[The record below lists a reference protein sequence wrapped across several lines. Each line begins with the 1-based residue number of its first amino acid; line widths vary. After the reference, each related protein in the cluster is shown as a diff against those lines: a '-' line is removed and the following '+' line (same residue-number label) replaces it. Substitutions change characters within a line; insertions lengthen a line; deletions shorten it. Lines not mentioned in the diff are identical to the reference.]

1 MAGENAGFL
10 HTVQTQCRVTV
21 KRYTTPSHD
30 AAAWSVCDP
39 AHAEIDTPSEAA
51 LGLLPKEKRDTYGS
65 LELHEILHLLLT
77 MCPTVR
83 DHMEQQEYM
92 RQVAKKLGISDME
105 FHRFFNVVEDPR
117 IERAGVCERPGRE
130 RGFHNLVAAMWLAG
144 DMNYSPKPAQSGE
157 VKNVLQQYLLLH
169 ARCKYHR
176 VTEMNADDLA
186 ARQDLEDAIGQDK
199 VKEINRLLHDIIM
212 TGVIGDG
219 KVLDNTKH
227 VMDLLAQILQLA
239 GVGQHGQGQQD
250 QQGQG
255 QDSQSQGQQSQSQSG
270 DGQSDSSNSQQSQSQ
285 AGDQSQGQQGDQS
298 QGQQGDQSQGQQDQ
312 QSSGQGQPAEG
323 EPDAQTQAEADSLR
337 TGNGNGQSVVKWDPD
352 ASMSEGTQLAK
363 DLAKDLAD
371 AVAKAERQADKEG
384 TMSEVSA
391 ESVNRRTEVK
401 DAQPDDD
408 NLPGGRVLPDPV
420 FEGGQLFKARLT
432 QQTLARRSFETGGIK
447 KWAKAYRQSL
457 TGIKPTADTRRTM
470 TLSTDRGHDVDIL
483 LDASGSMSRDGKRDA
498 AITAAWG
505 IHHALLGVPNVTA
518 RVLSFSGVIADEV
531 KTIIPVRGRASFTE
545 AVKKYTVRG
554 GTPTAEAVVESTK
567 GLLQRPG
574 KAKLMVIVTDGAA
587 DNTDSCRKAIVRAK
601 RMGIRVVMLGID
613 GVAYTYKD
621 ICPVVDVKP
630 DSLRAEMFR
639 QLAKNI

>member
-10 HTVQTQCRVTV
+10 HTAQTQCRVTV

-51 LGLLPKEKRDTYGS
+51 LGLLSKEKRDTYGS

-77 MCPTVR
+77 MCPNVR
-83 DHMEQQEYM
+83 DHMEQQAYLHDW
-92 RQVAKKLGISDME
+92 AKKLGMEVGE

-117 IERAGVCERPGRE
+117 IERAGVQERPGRE

-144 DMNYSPKPAQSGE
+144 DMNYSPKPAQSGK

-169 ARCKYHR
+169 ARCKYHK
-176 VTEMNADDLA
+176 VTEMDADDLA
-186 ARQDLEDAIGQDK
+186 ARQDLEDMIGADK
-199 VKEINRLLHDIIM
+199 VREINGLLHDIIM
-212 TGVIGDG
+212 TGHIGDN

-227 VMDLLAQILQLA
+227 VMDQLAKVLQLA
-239 GVGQHGQGQQD
+239 GVNGQQD
-250 QQGQG
+250 QQSGQG
-255 QDSQSQGQQSQSQSG
+255 QDSQSQGQQSQGQQSQGQQSGQSQSQ
-270 DGQSDSSNSQQSQSQ
+270 GQSDSSNSQQSQ
-285 AGDQSQGQQGDQS
+285 G
-298 QGQQGDQSQGQQDQ
+298 Q
-312 QSSGQGQPAEG
+312 QSSGQGEPQDGGSDADSSDG
-323 EPDAQTQAEADSLR
+323 EPDDETQAEADSLR
-337 TGNGNGQSVVKWDPD
+337 TGNGTGKSVVNWDPD
-352 ASMSEGTQLAK
+352 ASMSEGTQLAR

-384 TMSEVSA
+384 TLSEVSA
-391 ESVNRRTEVK
+391 ESTSGHTETG
-401 DAQPDDD
+401 DAKADDD
-408 NLPGGRVLPDPV
+408 NLPGGRVLPDPI
-420 FEGGQLFKARLT
+420 FEGGAMFKARLT
-432 QQTLARRSFETGGIK
+432 QQTIARRSFETGGIK

-470 TLSTDRGHDVDIL
+470 TLSNDRGHDVDIL

-587 DNTDSCRKAIVRAK
+587 DNPDSCRKAIVRAK
-601 RMGIRVVMLGID
+601 RMGIRVVMLGIN

-630 DSLRAEMFR
+630 DSLRAEMLR

>member
-10 HTVQTQCRVTV
+10 HEAQTQCRVTV

-51 LGLLPKEKRDTYGS
+51 LGLLTKEKRDTYGS

-83 DHMEQQEYM
+83 DHMEQQAYM
-92 RQVAKKLGISDME
+92 RDWAKRLGMDAGE

-117 IERAGVCERPGRE
+117 IERAGVNERPGRE
-130 RGFHNLVAAMWLAG
+130 RGFHNLVAAMWLSG
-144 DMNYSPKPAQSGE
+144 DMNYSPAPAQSGE

-169 ARCKYHR
+169 ARCKYHK
-176 VTEMNADDLA
+176 VTEMDADDLA
-186 ARQDLEDAIGQDK
+186 ARQDLEDMIGQDK

-212 TGVIGDG
+212 TGKVGDG
-219 KVLDNTKH
+219 KVLENTKH
-227 VMDLLAQILQLA
+227 VMDQLA
-239 GVGQHGQGQQD
+239 KILTIAGVNGQQSQNQQSGQGQQSQPQAGD
-250 QQGQG
+250 QSQQGQG
-255 QDSQSQGQQSQSQSG
+255 QDSQSQGQQSQSQ
-270 DGQSDSSNSQQSQSQ
+270 
-285 AGDQSQGQQGDQS
+285 AG
-298 QGQQGDQSQGQQDQ
+298 DQ
-312 QSSGQGQPAEG
+312 QSSGQGEPADS
-323 EPDAQTQAEADSLR
+323 EPDAQTQADADSLR
-337 TGNGNGQSVVKWDPD
+337 MGNGNGRSVVNWNPD

-363 DLAKDLAD
+363 DLAKDLQQ
-371 AVAKAERQADKEG
+371 AVDKAEAEAQKQG

-391 ESVNRRTEVK
+391 ESVNVRTETG
-401 DAQPDDD
+401 DAKADDG
-408 NLPGGRVLPDPV
+408 NLPGGRALPDPV

-470 TLSTDRGHDVDIL
+470 TLSNDRGHDVDIL
-483 LDASGSMSRDGKRDA
+483 LDASGSMGRGGKRDA

-567 GLLQRPG
+567 GLLARPG
-574 KAKLMVIVTDGAA
+574 KAKLMLIVTDGAA
-587 DNTDSCRKAIVRAK
+587 DNPDSCRKAIVRAK
-601 RMGIRVVMLGID
+601 RMGIRVVMIGIMAGGATD
-613 GVAYTYKD
+613 SYKD
-621 ICPVVDVKP
+621 ICPVVEVGDIAQ
-630 DSLRAEMFR
+630 LRAEMLR

>member
-10 HTVQTQCRVTV
+10 HAAQTQCRVTV

-30 AAAWSVCDP
+30 AAAWSICDP
-39 AHAEIDTPSEAA
+39 SQAEIDTPSEAA
-51 LGLLPKEKRDTYGS
+51 LSLLSKEKRDTYGS

-77 MCPTVR
+77 MCPIVR
-83 DHMEQQEYM
+83 DHMVQQEYM
-92 RQVAKKLGISDME
+92 RDWAKRLGMSAVE

-117 IERAGVCERPGRE
+117 IERAGVNERPGRE
-130 RGFHNLVAAMWLAG
+130 RGFHDLVAAMWLSG
-144 DMNYSPKPAQSGE
+144 DMNYSPKPAQSGD

-169 ARCKYHR
+169 ARCKYHK
-176 VTEMNADDLA
+176 VTEMDADDLA
-186 ARQDLEDAIGQDK
+186 ARQDLEDIIGADK

-212 TGVIGDG
+212 TGRVGDG

-227 VMDLLAQILQLA
+227 VMDQLA
-239 GVGQHGQGQQD
+239 KILTIAGVNGQQS
-250 QQGQG
+250 QNQQSGQGQG
-255 QDSQSQGQQSQSQSG
+255 QDSQQSDQSQNQQGQSQSG
-270 DGQSDSSNSQQSQSQ
+270 DGQSDSSNSQQS
-285 AGDQSQGQQGDQS
+285 
-298 QGQQGDQSQGQQDQ
+298 
-312 QSSGQGQPAEG
+312 SGQG
-323 EPDAQTQAEADSLR
+323 EPDDSQPDEQTQADADSLR
-337 TGNGNGQSVVKWDPD
+337 MGNGNGQSVVKWDPD

-363 DLAKDLAD
+363 DLAKDLQQ
-371 AVAKAERQADKEG
+371 AVDKAEAEAQKQG

-391 ESVNRRTEVK
+391 ESTSGHTEVR
-401 DAQPDDD
+401 DAKPDDS
-408 NLPGGRVLPDPV
+408 NLPGGKALPDPV
-420 FEGGQLFKARLT
+420 FEGGQLFKSRLT

-457 TGIKPTADTRRTM
+457 TGIRPTADTRRTM
-470 TLSTDRGHDVDIL
+470 TLSKDRGHDVDIL
-483 LDASGSMSRDGKRDA
+483 LDASGSMGRDGKRMA

-505 IHHALLGVPNVTA
+505 IHHALLGVPKVTA
-518 RVLSFSGVIADEV
+518 RVISFSGVIADEV

-567 GLLQRPG
+567 GLMARPG
-574 KAKLMVIVTDGAA
+574 KAKLMLIVTDGAA
-587 DNTDSCRKAIVRAK
+587 DNPDSCRKAIVRAK

-630 DSLRAEMFR
+630 DSLRAEMLR

>member
-10 HTVQTQCRVTV
+10 HAAQTQCRVAV
-21 KRYTTPSHD
+21 KRYTQPSHD

-51 LGLLPKEKRDTYGS
+51 LSLLSKEKRDTYGS

-77 MCPTVR
+77 MCPNVR
-83 DHMEQQEYM
+83 DHMEQQAYLHDW
-92 RQVAKKLGISDME
+92 AKKLGMGDVE

-130 RGFHNLVAAMWLAG
+130 RGFHNLVAAMWLSG
-144 DMNYSPKPAQSGE
+144 DMNYSPKPAQSGK

-169 ARCKYHR
+169 ARCKYHK
-176 VTEMNADDLA
+176 VTEMDADDLA
-186 ARQDLEDAIGQDK
+186 ARQDLEDMIGSDK
-199 VKEINRLLHDIIM
+199 VKEINGLLHDIIM
-212 TGVIGDG
+212 TGRVGDN

-227 VMDLLAQILQLA
+227 VMDQLAEILTIA
-239 GVGQHGQGQQD
+239 GVGQQGQGQQD

-255 QDSQSQGQQSQSQSG
+255 QSDQSQQGQGQSQSG
-270 DGQSDSSNSQQSQSQ
+270 DGQSDSSNSQQSQAGDQQSQDQQSQDQQSQ
-285 AGDQSQGQQGDQS
+285 AGDQSQGQQS
-298 QGQQGDQSQGQQDQ
+298 SGQQ
-312 QSSGQGQPAEG
+312 GQGQPAEG
-323 EPDAQTQAEADSLR
+323 EPDVETQAEADSLR
-337 TGNGNGQSVVKWDPD
+337 TGNGTGKSVVNWNPD
-352 ASMSEGTQLAK
+352 ASMSEDTQLAK
-363 DLAKDLAD
+363 DLAKDLAA

-391 ESVNRRTEVK
+391 ESVNRRTETG
-401 DAQPDDD
+401 DAKADDG
-408 NLPGGRVLPDPV
+408 NLPGGRALPDPV
-420 FEGGQLFKARLT
+420 FEGGAMFKARLT
-432 QQTLARRSFETGGIK
+432 QQTLARRSFETGGIR
-447 KWAKAYRQSL
+447 KWAKAYRQSM
-457 TGIKPTADTRRTM
+457 TGIRPTADTRRTM
-470 TLSTDRGHDVDIL
+470 TLSQDRGHDVDIL

-587 DNTDSCRKAIVRAK
+587 DDPDSCRKAIVRAK
-601 RMGIRVVMLGID
+601 RMGIRVVMIGID

-630 DSLRAEMFR
+630 DSLRAEMLR

>member
-10 HTVQTQCRVTV
+10 HTAQTQCRVTV

-39 AHAEIDTPSEAA
+39 QQAEIDTPSEAA
-51 LGLLPKEKRDTYGS
+51 LALLPREKRDTYGS

-77 MCPTVR
+77 MCPNVR
-83 DHMEQQEYM
+83 DHMEQQAYLWDW
-92 RQVAKKLGISDME
+92 AKKLGMGAGE

-169 ARCKYHR
+169 ARCVYHK
-176 VTEMNADDLA
+176 VTEMDADDLA
-186 ARQDLEDAIGQDK
+186 ARQDLEDMIGSDK

-212 TGVIGDG
+212 TGRIGDG

-227 VMDLLAQILQLA
+227 VMDQLAQILQLA
-239 GVGQHGQGQQD
+239 GVGQQGQGQQD
-250 QQGQG
+250 QQGDQSQQG
-255 QDSQSQGQQSQSQSG
+255 QQGQGQQSQP
-270 DGQSDSSNSQQSQSQ
+270 Q
-285 AGDQSQGQQGDQS
+285 AGDQPQQGDQQS

-323 EPDAQTQAEADSLR
+323 EPDDETQAEADSLR

-391 ESVNRRTEVK
+391 ESTSGRTEVK
-401 DAQPDDD
+401 DAQPNDS
-408 NLPGGRVLPDPV
+408 NLPVENGQTVHPADPS
-420 FEGGQLFKARLT
+420 FEGAQMFRARLT

-447 KWAKAYRQSL
+447 KWAKAYRQSM
-457 TGIKPTADTRRTM
+457 TGIRPTADTRRTM

-483 LDASGSMSRDGKRDA
+483 LDGSGSMSRDGKRDA

-518 RVLSFSGVIADEV
+518 RVLSFRGVVSDTVE
-531 KTIIPVRGRASFTE
+531 TIIPVRGRASFTE

-567 GLLQRPG
+567 GLLSRPG

-587 DNTDSCRKAIVRAK
+587 DSPDSCRRAIVRAK
-601 RMGIRVVMLGID
+601 RMGIRVVMIGIMAGGATD
-613 GVAYTYKD
+613 SYKD
-621 ICPVVDVKP
+621 ICPVVEVGDIAQ
-630 DSLRAEMFR
+630 LRAEMLR

>member
-10 HTVQTQCRVTV
+10 HAAQTQCRVAV
-21 KRYTTPSHD
+21 KRYTQPSHD

-51 LGLLPKEKRDTYGS
+51 LALLPREKRDTYGS

-83 DHMEQQEYM
+83 DHMEQQAYLHDW
-92 RQVAKKLGISDME
+92 AKKLGMDAGE

-169 ARCKYHR
+169 ARCKYHG
-176 VTEMNADDLA
+176 VTEMDADDLA
-186 ARQDLEDAIGQDK
+186 ARQDLEDLIGADK
-199 VKEINRLLHDIIM
+199 VREINGLLHDIIM
-212 TGVIGDG
+212 TGVIGDN

-227 VMDLLAQILQLA
+227 VMDQLAKILQLA
-239 GVGQHGQGQQD
+239 GVGQQNQQGDQSQNQQS
-250 QQGQG
+250 GQG
-255 QDSQSQGQQSQSQSG
+255 QDSQSQGQQS
-270 DGQSDSSNSQQSQSQ
+270 GQS
-285 AGDQSQGQQGDQS
+285 QSQGQQGDQ
-298 QGQQGDQSQGQQDQ
+298 QSQGQ
-312 QSSGQGQPAEG
+312 QSSGQGEPQDGGSDADSSDG
-323 EPDAQTQAEADSLR
+323 EPDAQTQADADDLR
-337 TGNGNGQSVVKWDPD
+337 CGNGTGKSVVNWDPD
-352 ASMSEGTQLAK
+352 ASMSEGTQLAR
-363 DLAKDLAD
+363 DLAKDLQQ
-371 AVAKAERQADKEG
+371 AVDKAEAEAQKQG
-384 TMSEVSA
+384 TLSEVSA
-391 ESVNRRTEVK
+391 ESVNRRTETG
-401 DAQPDDD
+401 DAKADDG
-408 NLPGGRVLPDPV
+408 NLPGGMVLPDPV
-420 FEGGQLFKARLT
+420 FEGGAMFKARLT

-470 TLSTDRGHDVDIL
+470 SLSQDRGHDVDIL

-587 DNTDSCRKAIVRAK
+587 DDPDSCRKAIVRAK
-601 RMGIRVVMLGID
+601 RMGIRVVMIGID

-630 DSLRAEMFR
+630 DSLRAEMLR

>member
-10 HTVQTQCRVTV
+10 HAAQTQCRVTV

-39 AHAEIDTPSEAA
+39 SQAEIDTPSEAA

-92 RQVAKKLGISDME
+92 RSMAKSLGMSANE

-130 RGFHNLVAAMWLAG
+130 RGFHDLVLAMWLSG
-144 DMNYSPKPAQSGE
+144 DMNYSPAPAQSGD
-157 VKNVLQQYLLLH
+157 VKNILQQYLLLH
-169 ARCKYHR
+169 ARCKYHK
-176 VTEMNADDLA
+176 VTEMDADDLA
-186 ARQDLEDAIGQDK
+186 ARQDLEDMIGADK
-199 VKEINRLLHDIIM
+199 VREINRLLHDIIM
-212 TGVIGDG
+212 TGRVGDN

-227 VMDLLAQILQLA
+227 VMDQLGKILTIA
-239 GVGQHGQGQQD
+239 GVNGQQSQN
-250 QQGQG
+250 QQSGQG
-255 QDSQSQGQQSQSQSG
+255 QDSQSQGQQSQSQ
-270 DGQSDSSNSQQSQSQ
+270 
-285 AGDQSQGQQGDQS
+285 AGDQSQ
-298 QGQQGDQSQGQQDQ
+298 QGQDSQSQDQ
-312 QSSGQGQPAEG
+312 QSSGQGEPQDG
-323 EPDAQTQAEADSLR
+323 EPDAQTQSDADSLR
-337 TGNGNGQSVVKWDPD
+337 MGNGTGKSVVKWDPD

-363 DLAKDLAD
+363 DLQKDLAD
-371 AVAKAERQADKEG
+371 AVAKAEQQANSEG

-391 ESVNRRTEVK
+391 ESVNGRTETG
-401 DAQPDDD
+401 DAKADDS
-408 NLPGGRVLPDPV
+408 NLPGGKALPDPV
-420 FEGGQLFKARLT
+420 FEGAQMFRARLT
-432 QQTLARRSFETGGIK
+432 QQTLQRRSFETGGIK

-470 TLSTDRGHDVDIL
+470 SLSQDRGHDVDIL
-483 LDASGSMSRDGKRDA
+483 LDASGSMGRDGKRDA
-498 AITAAWG
+498 AIAAAWG

-518 RVLSFSGVIADEV
+518 RVLSFRGVISDMVE
-531 KTIIPVRGRASFTE
+531 TIIPVRGRASFTE

-574 KAKLMVIVTDGAA
+574 KAKLMLIVTDGAA
-587 DNTDSCRKAIVRAK
+587 DIPDSCRKAIVRAK
-601 RMGIRVVMLGID
+601 RMGIRVVMIGID
-613 GVAYTYKD
+613 GVASTYKD
-621 ICPVVDVKP
+621 ICPVVDVEP

-639 QLAKNI
+639 QLAANI

>member
-10 HTVQTQCRVTV
+10 HAAQTQCRVTV

-39 AHAEIDTPSEAA
+39 SQAEIDTPSEAA

-83 DHMEQQEYM
+83 DHMEQQAYLHDW
-92 RQVAKKLGISDME
+92 AKKLGMGDVE

-130 RGFHNLVAAMWLAG
+130 RGFHNLVAAMWLSG
-144 DMNYSPKPAQSGE
+144 DMNYSPMPARSGE
-157 VKNVLQQYLLLH
+157 VKNILQQYLLLH
-169 ARCKYHR
+169 ARCKYHG
-176 VTEMNADDLA
+176 VTEMDADDLA
-186 ARQDLEDAIGQDK
+186 ARQDLEDCIGQDK
-199 VKEINRLLHDIIM
+199 VREINRLLHDIIM

-227 VMDLLAQILQLA
+227 VMDQLAKILQLA
-239 GVGQHGQGQQD
+239 GVNGQQSQNQQSGQGQD
-250 QQGQG
+250 QG
-255 QDSQSQGQQSQSQSG
+255 QDSQSQGQQSQGQQSQNQSG
-270 DGQSDSSNSQQSQSQ
+270 DQPGQSQDS
-285 AGDQSQGQQGDQS
+285 
-298 QGQQGDQSQGQQDQ
+298 Q
-312 QSSGQGQPAEG
+312 QSSGQGEPDDSQ
-323 EPDAQTQAEADSLR
+323 PDAQTQADADDLR
-337 TGNGNGQSVVKWDPD
+337 CGPETARSVVKWDPD

-363 DLAKDLAD
+363 DLQKDLAD
-371 AVAKAERQADKEG
+371 AVAKAEHQADKEG
-384 TMSEVSA
+384 TLSEVSA
-391 ESVNRRTEVK
+391 ESVNGRTEVK
-401 DAQPDDD
+401 DAQPDDG
-408 NLPGGRVLPDPV
+408 NLPVENGQTVHPADPS
-420 FEGGQLFKARLT
+420 FEGAQMFKARLT
-432 QQTLARRSFETGGIK
+432 QQTLQRRSFETGGIK

-457 TGIKPTADTRRTM
+457 TGIRPTADTRRTM
-470 TLSTDRGHDVDIL
+470 TLSKDRGHDVDIL

-518 RVLSFSGVIADEV
+518 RVLSFRGAVSDTVE
-531 KTIIPVRGRASFTE
+531 TIIPVRGRASFAE
-545 AVKKYTVRG
+545 AVAKYTVRG

-567 GLLQRPG
+567 GLLSRPG

-587 DNTDSCRKAIVRAK
+587 DSPDSCRRAIVRAK
-601 RMGIRVVMLGID
+601 RMGIRVVMIGIMASGATD
-613 GVAYTYKD
+613 SYKD

-630 DSLRAEMFR
+630 DSLRAEMLR

>member
-10 HTVQTQCRVTV
+10 HAAQTQCRVTV
-21 KRYTTPSHD
+21 KRYTQPSHD

-39 AHAEIDTPSEAA
+39 QYAEIDTPSESA
-51 LGLLPKEKRDTYGS
+51 LALLPREKRDTYGS

-83 DHMEQQEYM
+83 DHMEQQAYL
-92 RQVAKKLGISDME
+92 RDWAKKLGMRADE

-117 IERAGVCERPGRE
+117 IERAGVQERPGRE
-130 RGFHNLVAAMWLAG
+130 RGFHNLVAAMWLSG

-176 VTEMNADDLA
+176 VTEMDADDLA
-186 ARQDLEDAIGQDK
+186 ARQDLEDMIGSDN
-199 VKEINRLLHDIIM
+199 VREINRLLHDIIM

-219 KVLDNTKH
+219 KVLENTKH
-227 VMDLLAQILQLA
+227 VMDLLAEILTIA
-239 GVGQHGQGQQD
+239 GVSGQQS
-250 QQGQG
+250 QNQQSGQGQG
-255 QDSQSQGQQSQSQSG
+255 QGQNQQSQGQSQSG
-270 DGQSDSSNSQQSQSQ
+270 DGQSDSSNSQQSQSGDQ
-285 AGDQSQGQQGDQS
+285 QSGDQQSGDQSD
-298 QGQQGDQSQGQQDQ
+298 
-312 QSSGQGQPAEG
+312 SSGQGEPQDG

-337 TGNGNGQSVVKWDPD
+337 TGNGNGQSVVNWNPD

-363 DLAKDLAD
+363 DLQKDLD
-371 AVAKAERQADKEG
+371 KAVAEAEQQANKEG

-391 ESVNRRTEVK
+391 ESTSGRTETG
-401 DAQPDDD
+401 DAKADDS
-408 NLPGGRVLPDPV
+408 NLPGGKALPDPV
-420 FEGGQLFKARLT
+420 FEGGAMFKARLT

-470 TLSTDRGHDVDIL
+470 TLSKDRGHDVDIL

-498 AITAAWG
+498 AITTAWG

-518 RVLSFSGVIADEV
+518 RVLSFRGTVSDTVE
-531 KTIIPVRGRASFTE
+531 TIIPVRGRASFTE

-567 GLLQRPG
+567 GLLSRPG

-587 DNTDSCRKAIVRAK
+587 DSPDSCRKAIVRAK
-601 RMGIRVVMLGID
+601 RMGIRAVMIGIMAGGATD
-613 GVAYTYKD
+613 FYKD
-621 ICPVVDVKP
+621 ICPVVEVEDIAQ
-630 DSLRAEMFR
+630 LRAEMLR

>member
-10 HTVQTQCRVTV
+10 HAAQTQCRVTV
-21 KRYTTPSHD
+21 KRYTQPSHD

-39 AHAEIDTPSEAA
+39 AQAEIDTPSEAA
-51 LGLLPKEKRDTYGS
+51 LSLLSKEKRDTYGS

-83 DHMEQQEYM
+83 DHMEQQAYLHDW
-92 RQVAKKLGISDME
+92 AKKLGMRADE

-169 ARCKYHR
+169 ARCKYHK
-176 VTEMNADDLA
+176 VTEMDADDLA
-186 ARQDLEDAIGQDK
+186 ARQDLEDCIGQDK

-239 GVGQHGQGQQD
+239 GVGQQGQGQQD
-250 QQGQG
+250 QQGDQSQNQQG
-255 QDSQSQGQQSQSQSG
+255 QGQSQSE
-270 DGQSDSSNSQQSQSQ
+270 DGQSDSSNSQQSQ
-285 AGDQSQGQQGDQS
+285 AGDQQS
-298 QGQQGDQSQGQQDQ
+298 
-312 QSSGQGQPAEG
+312 QGQPAEG
-323 EPDAQTQAEADSLR
+323 EPDDETQAEADSLR
-337 TGNGNGQSVVKWDPD
+337 TGNDTGKSVVNWDPD

-384 TMSEVSA
+384 TLSEVSA
-391 ESVNRRTEVK
+391 ESTSGRTEVK
-401 DAQPDDD
+401 DAQPNDA
-408 NLPGGRVLPDPV
+408 NLPVENGQTVRPADPS
-420 FEGGQLFKARLT
+420 FEGAQMFRARLT
-432 QQTLARRSFETGGIK
+432 QQTLQRRSFETGGIK
-447 KWAKAYRQSL
+447 KWAKAYRQSM
-457 TGIKPTADTRRTM
+457 TGIRPTADTRRTM
-470 TLSTDRGHDVDIL
+470 SLSQDRGHDVDIL
-483 LDASGSMSRDGKRDA
+483 LDGSGSMSRDGKRDA

-518 RVLSFSGVIADEV
+518 RVLSFRGVVSDTVE
-531 KTIIPVRGRASFTE
+531 TIIPVRGRASFAE
-545 AVKKYTVRG
+545 AVAKYTVRG

-567 GLLQRPG
+567 GLLSRPG
-574 KAKLMVIVTDGAA
+574 KAKLMLIVTDGAA
-587 DNTDSCRKAIVRAK
+587 DSPDSCRRAIVRAK
-601 RMGIRVVMLGID
+601 RMGIRVVMIGIMAGGATD
-613 GVAYTYKD
+613 SYKD
-621 ICPVVDVKP
+621 ICPVVKVEDIAQ
-630 DSLRAEMFR
+630 LRAEMLR

>member
-10 HTVQTQCRVTV
+10 HAAQTQCRVKV
-21 KRYTTPSHD
+21 ERYTTPSHD

-39 AHAEIDTPSEAA
+39 SQAEIDTPSEAA
-51 LGLLPKEKRDTYGS
+51 LALLSREKRDTYGS

-92 RQVAKKLGISDME
+92 RQVAKKLGMGDVE

-130 RGFHNLVAAMWLAG
+130 RGFHNLVAAMWLSG

-157 VKNVLQQYLLLH
+157 VKNILQQYLLLH
-169 ARCKYHR
+169 ARCVYHK

-186 ARQDLEDAIGQDK
+186 ARQDLEDMIGADK

-212 TGVIGDG
+212 TGMVGDG

-227 VMDLLAQILQLA
+227 VMDQLAKILTIA
-239 GVGQHGQGQQD
+239 GVGQNSQQDQSGQGQSDQSQQD
-250 QQGQG
+250 QSGQG
-255 QDSQSQGQQSQSQSG
+255 QSDQSQQDQSG
-270 DGQSDSSNSQQSQSQ
+270 QGQSDQS
-285 AGDQSQGQQGDQS
+285 QQGDQ
-298 QGQQGDQSQGQQDQ
+298 QSQGQQDQ
-312 QSSGQGQPAEG
+312 QSSGQGEPADP
-323 EPDAQTQAEADSLR
+323 EPDAQTQADADDLR
-337 TGNGNGQSVVKWDPD
+337 CGNDTGKSVVNWDPD

-384 TMSEVSA
+384 TLSEVSA
-391 ESVNRRTEVK
+391 ESVNGHTEVK
-401 DAQPDDD
+401 DAQPDDG
-408 NLPGGRVLPDPV
+408 NLPVENGQTVHPADPS
-420 FEGGQLFKARLT
+420 FEGAQMFRARLT
-432 QQTLARRSFETGGIK
+432 QQTLQRRSFETGGIK

-470 TLSTDRGHDVDIL
+470 TLSNDRGHDVDIL
-483 LDASGSMSRDGKRDA
+483 LDGSGSMSRDGKRDA

-587 DNTDSCRKAIVRAK
+587 DNPETCRKAIVRAK
-601 RMGIRVVMLGID
+601 RMGIRVVMLGIN

-630 DSLRAEMFR
+630 DSLKAEMFR

>member
-10 HTVQTQCRVTV
+10 HAAQTQCRVTV

-39 AHAEIDTPSEAA
+39 SQAEIDTPSEAA
-51 LGLLPKEKRDTYGS
+51 LALLPREKRDTYGS

-83 DHMEQQEYM
+83 DHMSQQAYM
-92 RQVAKKLGISDME
+92 REWAKRLGMRDVE

-117 IERAGVCERPGRE
+117 IERAGVNERPGRE
-130 RGFHNLVAAMWLAG
+130 RGFHDLVLAMWLSG
-144 DMNYSPKPAQSGE
+144 DMNYSPEPAKSGD
-157 VKNVLQQYLLLH
+157 VKNILQQYLLLH
-169 ARCKYHR
+169 ARCKYHG
-176 VTEMNADDLA
+176 VTEMDADDLA

-199 VKEINRLLHDIIM
+199 VKEIDRLLHDIIM

-219 KVLDNTKH
+219 KVLENTKH
-227 VMDLLAQILQLA
+227 VMDQLA
-239 GVGQHGQGQQD
+239 KILTIAGVNGQQGQSDQP

-255 QDSQSQGQQSQSQSG
+255 QDSQSQAG
-270 DGQSDSSNSQQSQSQ
+270 DQSQSQ
-285 AGDQSQGQQGDQS
+285 AGDQQS
-298 QGQQGDQSQGQQDQ
+298 QDQ
-312 QSSGQGQPAEG
+312 QGQG
-323 EPDAQTQAEADSLR
+323 EPDDSQPDEQTQADADDLR
-337 TGNGNGQSVVKWDPD
+337 MGNGNGQSVVNWNPD

-363 DLAKDLAD
+363 DLQKDLQQ
-371 AVAKAERQADKEG
+371 AVDKAEAEAQKEG

-391 ESVNRRTEVK
+391 ESVNGRTETG
-401 DAQPDDD
+401 DAKPDNS
-408 NLPGGRVLPDPV
+408 NLPGGKALPDPV

-447 KWAKAYRQSL
+447 KWAKAYRQSM
-457 TGIKPTADTRRTM
+457 TGIRPTADTRRTM
-470 TLSTDRGHDVDIL
+470 TLSKDRGHDVDIL
-483 LDASGSMSRDGKRDA
+483 LDASGSMGRGGKRDA

-505 IHHALLGVPNVTA
+505 IHHALLGVPNITA
-518 RVLSFSGVIADEV
+518 RVLSFSGIIADEV

-574 KAKLMVIVTDGAA
+574 KAKLMLIVTDGAA
-587 DNTDSCRKAIVRAK
+587 DNPETCRKAIVRAK
-601 RMGIRVVMLGID
+601 HMGIRVVMLGIMAGGATD
-613 GVAYTYKD
+613 SYKD
-621 ICPVVDVKP
+621 ICPVVKVEDIAQ
-630 DSLRAEMFR
+630 LRAEMLR

>member
-10 HTVQTQCRVTV
+10 HAAQTQCRVTV
-21 KRYTTPSHD
+21 KRYTQPSHD

-39 AHAEIDTPSEAA
+39 SQAEIDTPSEAA
-51 LGLLPKEKRDTYGS
+51 LSLLSKEKRDTYGS

-83 DHMEQQEYM
+83 DHMEQQAYM
-92 RQVAKKLGISDME
+92 RDWAKKLGMGDVE

-117 IERAGVCERPGRE
+117 IERAGVNERPGRE

-144 DMNYSPKPAQSGE
+144 DMNYSPAPAQSGE

-169 ARCKYHR
+169 ARCKYHG
-176 VTEMNADDLA
+176 VTEMDADDLA
-186 ARQDLEDAIGQDK
+186 ARQDLEDMIGSDK
-199 VKEINRLLHDIIM
+199 VREINGLLHDIIM

-219 KVLDNTKH
+219 KVLENTKH
-227 VMDLLAQILQLA
+227 VMDQLAKILQLA
-239 GVGQHGQGQQD
+239 GVNGQQGQQSQN

-255 QDSQSQGQQSQSQSG
+255 QQGQGDQSQGQ
-270 DGQSDSSNSQQSQSQ
+270 GQQGQGQQSQ
-285 AGDQSQGQQGDQS
+285 AGDQSQQGDQ
-298 QGQQGDQSQGQQDQ
+298 QSQGQQDQ

-323 EPDAQTQAEADSLR
+323 EPDAQTQADADDLR
-337 TGNGNGQSVVKWDPD
+337 CGNGNGQSVVKWDPD

-363 DLAKDLAD
+363 DLQKDLD
-371 AVAKAERQADKEG
+371 KAVAEAEQQANKEG

-391 ESVNRRTEVK
+391 ESTSGRTETG
-401 DAQPDDD
+401 DAKADDS
-408 NLPGGRVLPDPV
+408 NLPGGKALPDPV
-420 FEGGQLFKARLT
+420 FEGGAMFKARLT

-470 TLSTDRGHDVDIL
+470 TLSKDRGHDVDIL
-483 LDASGSMSRDGKRDA
+483 LDASGSMGRDGKRNA

-505 IHHALLGVPNVTA
+505 IHHALLGVPSVTA
-518 RVLSFSGVIADEV
+518 RVLSFRGTVSDTVE
-531 KTIIPVRGRASFTE
+531 TIIPVRGRASFTE

-567 GLLQRPG
+567 GLLSRPG
-574 KAKLMVIVTDGAA
+574 KAKLMLIVTDGAA
-587 DNTDSCRKAIVRAK
+587 DSPDSCRKAIVRAK
-601 RMGIRVVMLGID
+601 RMGIRVVMIGIMAGGATD
-613 GVAYTYKD
+613 SYKD
-621 ICPVVDVKP
+621 ICPVVKVEDVAQ
-630 DSLRAEMFR
+630 LRAEMLR

>member
-10 HTVQTQCRVTV
+10 HTAQTQCRVTV
-21 KRYTTPSHD
+21 KRYTTPSHN

-39 AHAEIDTPSEAA
+39 SQAEIDTPSEAA

-83 DHMEQQEYM
+83 DHMAQQEYM
-92 RQVAKKLGISDME
+92 RDWGKRLGMSANE

-130 RGFHNLVAAMWLAG
+130 RGFHNLVAAMWLSG
-144 DMNYSPKPAQSGE
+144 DMNYSPAPAQSGD

-169 ARCKYHR
+169 ARCKYHK
-176 VTEMNADDLA
+176 VTEMDADDLA
-186 ARQDLEDAIGQDK
+186 ARQDLEDCLGQDK

-219 KVLDNTKH
+219 KVLENTKH
-227 VMDLLAQILQLA
+227 VMDQLAKILQLA
-239 GVGQHGQGQQD
+239 GVNNQQS
-250 QQGQG
+250 QNQQSGQGQG
-255 QDSQSQGQQSQSQSG
+255 QDSQQSDQSQNQQGQGQSG
-270 DGQSDSSNSQQSQSQ
+270 DGQSDSSNSQQSQ
-285 AGDQSQGQQGDQS
+285 AGDQQSQGQPDDS
-298 QGQQGDQSQGQQDQ
+298 Q
-312 QSSGQGQPAEG
+312 
-323 EPDAQTQAEADSLR
+323 PDEQTQADADSLR
-337 TGNGNGQSVVKWDPD
+337 MGNGNGQSVVNWNPD

-363 DLAKDLAD
+363 DLQKDLAD
-371 AVAKAERQADKEG
+371 AVAKAEAEAQKQG

-391 ESVNRRTEVK
+391 ESVNGRTETG
-401 DAQPDDD
+401 DAKADDS
-408 NLPGGRVLPDPV
+408 NLPGGKALPDPV

-432 QQTLARRSFETGGIK
+432 QQTLQRRSFETGGIK
-447 KWAKAYRQSL
+447 KWAKAYRQSM

-470 TLSTDRGHDVDIL
+470 TLSKDRGHDVDIL

-505 IHHALLGVPNVTA
+505 IHHALLGVPNITA

-531 KTIIPVRGRASFTE
+531 RTIIPVRGRASFTE

-567 GLLQRPG
+567 GLLSRPG

-587 DNTDSCRKAIVRAK
+587 DNPDSCRKAIVRAK
-601 RMGIRVVMLGID
+601 RMGIRVVMIGIG
-613 GVAYTYKD
+613 GVASTYKD

>member
-10 HTVQTQCRVTV
+10 HAAQTQCRVTV
-21 KRYTTPSHD
+21 KRYTQPSHD

-39 AHAEIDTPSEAA
+39 SQAEIDTPSEAA
-51 LGLLPKEKRDTYGS
+51 LALLSKEKQDTYGS

-77 MCPTVR
+77 MCPTMR

-92 RQVAKKLGISDME
+92 RDWAKRLGMSAVE

-130 RGFHNLVAAMWLAG
+130 RGFHNLVAAMWLSG
-144 DMNYSPKPAQSGE
+144 DMNYSPAPAQSGD

-169 ARCKYHR
+169 ARCKYHK
-176 VTEMNADDLA
+176 VTEMDADDLA
-186 ARQDLEDAIGQDK
+186 ARQDLEDVIGQDK

-212 TGVIGDG
+212 TGKVGDG

-227 VMDLLAQILQLA
+227 VMDLLAEILTIA
-239 GVGQHGQGQQD
+239 GVNNQQS
-250 QQGQG
+250 QNQQSGQGQG
-255 QDSQSQGQQSQSQSG
+255 QDSQQSDQSQNQQGQGQSG
-270 DGQSDSSNSQQSQSQ
+270 DGQSDSSNSQQSQ
-285 AGDQSQGQQGDQS
+285 AGDQQSQGQPDDS
-298 QGQQGDQSQGQQDQ
+298 Q
-312 QSSGQGQPAEG
+312 
-323 EPDAQTQAEADSLR
+323 PDEQTQADADSLR
-337 TGNGNGQSVVKWDPD
+337 MGNGNGQSVVKWDPD

-363 DLAKDLAD
+363 DLQKDLAD
-371 AVAKAERQADKEG
+371 AVAKAEQQANSEG

-391 ESVNRRTEVK
+391 ESTSGHTEVR
-401 DAQPDDD
+401 DAKPDDS
-408 NLPGGRVLPDPV
+408 NLPGGKALPDPV

-432 QQTLARRSFETGGIK
+432 QQTLQRRSFETGGIK

-470 TLSTDRGHDVDIL
+470 TLSKDRGHDVDIL

-505 IHHALLGVPNVTA
+505 IHHALLGVPKVTA
-518 RVLSFSGVIADEV
+518 RVLSFRGVVSDTVE
-531 KTIIPVRGRASFTE
+531 TIVPVRGRASFTE

-567 GLLQRPG
+567 GLLSRPG

-587 DNTDSCRKAIVRAK
+587 DNPDSCRKAIVRAK
-601 RMGIRVVMLGID
+601 RMGIRVVMIGID
-613 GVAYTYKD
+613 GVASTYRD
-621 ICPVVDVKP
+621 ICPVVDVEP
-630 DSLRAEMFR
+630 DQLRAEMLR

>member
-1 MAGENAGFL
+1 MAGENASFL
-10 HTVQTQCRVTV
+10 NMARKACPV
-21 KRYTTPSHD
+21 KENRYVRAARD
-30 AAAWSVCDP
+30 ALAWSVCDP
-39 AHAEIDTPSEAA
+39 ARAEIDTPSESAVR
-51 LGLLPKEKRDTYGS
+51 LLPREKQDTYGS

-83 DHMEQQEYM
+83 DHMEQQAYL
-92 RQVAKKLGISDME
+92 RDWAKKLGMGDVE

-130 RGFHNLVAAMWLAG
+130 RGFHNLVAAMWLSG

-169 ARCKYHR
+169 ARCKYHG
-176 VTEMNADDLA
+176 VTEMAADDLA
-186 ARQDLEDAIGQDK
+186 ARQDLEDMIGQDK
-199 VKEINRLLHDIIM
+199 VREINRLLHDIVM

-227 VMDLLAQILQLA
+227 VMDLLGEILMTA
-239 GVGQHGQGQQD
+239 GVNN

-255 QDSQSQGQQSQSQSG
+255 QSQSG
-270 DGQSDSSNSQQSQSQ
+270 DGQGEPQDGGSGSDSSNSQQSQSQ
-285 AGDQSQGQQGDQS
+285 SQAGDQSD
-298 QGQQGDQSQGQQDQ
+298 
-312 QSSGQGQPAEG
+312 SSGQGDPQDG
-323 EPDAQTQAEADSLR
+323 EPDAQTQADADDLR
-337 TGNGNGQSVVKWDPD
+337 CGNGNGQSVVKWDPD
-352 ASMSEGTQLAK
+352 ASMSEGTQLANDLQK
-363 DLAKDLAD
+363 DLDK
-371 AVAKAERQADKEG
+371 AVAEAERQANSEG

-391 ESVNRRTEVK
+391 ESVNGRTETG
-401 DAQPDDD
+401 DAKADDA
-408 NLPGGRVLPDPV
+408 NLPGGKALPDPV
-420 FEGGQLFKARLT
+420 FEGGQLFKSRLT
-432 QQTLARRSFETGGIK
+432 QQTLQRRSFETGGIK

-470 TLSTDRGHDVDIL
+470 ALSQDRGHDVDIL
-483 LDASGSMSRDGKRDA
+483 LDASGSMRRDGKRDA

-531 KTIIPVRGRASFTE
+531 KTVIPVRGRASFTE

-554 GTPTAEAVVESTK
+554 GTPTTEAVVESTK
-567 GLLQRPG
+567 GLLSRPG

-587 DNTDSCRKAIVRAK
+587 DNLDSCRRAIVRAK
-601 RMGIRVVMLGID
+601 RMGIRVVMIGIMAGGATD
-613 GVAYTYKD
+613 SYKD
-621 ICPVVDVKP
+621 ICPVVEVEVAQ
-630 DSLRAEMFR
+630 LRAEMLR

>member
-1 MAGENAGFL
+1 MAGENASFL
-10 HTVQTQCRVTV
+10 NMARKACPV
-21 KRYTTPSHD
+21 KENRYVRAERD
-30 AAAWSVCDP
+30 ALAWSVCDP
-39 AHAEIDTPSEAA
+39 QYAEIDTPSEAA

-83 DHMEQQEYM
+83 DHMEQQAYLHDW
-92 RQVAKKLGISDME
+92 AKRLGMSADE

-157 VKNVLQQYLLLH
+157 LKNVLQQYLLLH
-169 ARCKYHR
+169 ARCKYHK
-176 VTEMNADDLA
+176 VTEMDADDLA
-186 ARQDLEDAIGQDK
+186 ARQDLEDMIGSDK
-199 VKEINRLLHDIIM
+199 VKEINGLLHDIVM

-227 VMDLLAQILQLA
+227 VMDQLA
-239 GVGQHGQGQQD
+239 KILTIAGVNNQQ
-250 QQGQG
+250 
-255 QDSQSQGQQSQSQSG
+255 
-270 DGQSDSSNSQQSQSQ
+270 GQSDSSNSQQSQ
-285 AGDQSQGQQGDQS
+285 AGDQSQQG
-298 QGQQGDQSQGQQDQ
+298 DQ
-312 QSSGQGQPAEG
+312 QSSGQGEPQDGGSDADSSDG
-323 EPDAQTQAEADSLR
+323 EPDDETQAEADSLR
-337 TGNGNGQSVVKWDPD
+337 TGNGTGKSVVKWDPD

-391 ESVNRRTEVK
+391 ESTSGRTEVK
-401 DAQPDDD
+401 DAQPNDT
-408 NLPGGRVLPDPV
+408 NLPVENGQTVRPADPS
-420 FEGGQLFKARLT
+420 FEGAQMFKARLT
-432 QQTLARRSFETGGIK
+432 QQTLQRRSFETGGIK

-470 TLSTDRGHDVDIL
+470 SLSQDRGHDVDIL
-483 LDASGSMSRDGKRDA
+483 LDGSGSMSRDGKRDA

-518 RVLSFSGVIADEV
+518 RVLSFRGVVSDTVE
-531 KTIIPVRGRASFTE
+531 TIIPVRGRAAFAE
-545 AVKKYTVRG
+545 AVAKYTVRG

-567 GLLQRPG
+567 GLLSRPG
-574 KAKLMVIVTDGAA
+574 KAKLMLIVTDGAA
-587 DNTDSCRKAIVRAK
+587 DSPDSCRRAIVRAK
-601 RMGIRVVMLGID
+601 RMGIRVVMLGIMAGGATD
-613 GVAYTYKD
+613 SYKD

-630 DSLRAEMFR
+630 DSLRVEMLR

>member
-10 HTVQTQCRVTV
+10 HAAQTQCRVTV
-21 KRYTTPSHD
+21 KRYTTPSHN

-39 AHAEIDTPSEAA
+39 SQAEIDTPSEAA

-83 DHMEQQEYM
+83 DHMAQQEYM
-92 RQVAKKLGISDME
+92 RDWGKRLGMSANE

-130 RGFHNLVAAMWLAG
+130 RGFHNLVAAMWLSG
-144 DMNYSPKPAQSGE
+144 DMNYSPAPAQSGD
-157 VKNVLQQYLLLH
+157 VKNILQQYLLLH
-169 ARCKYHR
+169 ARCKYHK
-176 VTEMNADDLA
+176 VTEMDADDLA
-186 ARQDLEDAIGQDK
+186 ARQDLEDCLGQDK

-219 KVLDNTKH
+219 KVLENTKH
-227 VMDLLAQILQLA
+227 VMDQLAKILQLA
-239 GVGQHGQGQQD
+239 GVNNQQSQNQQGQG
-250 QQGQG
+250 QGQG
-255 QDSQSQGQQSQSQSG
+255 QDSQQSDQSQNQQGQGQSG
-270 DGQSDSSNSQQSQSQ
+270 DGQSDSSNSQQSQ
-285 AGDQSQGQQGDQS
+285 AGDQQSQGQPDDS
-298 QGQQGDQSQGQQDQ
+298 Q
-312 QSSGQGQPAEG
+312 
-323 EPDAQTQAEADSLR
+323 PDEQTQADADSLR
-337 TGNGNGQSVVKWDPD
+337 MGNGNGQSVVNWNPD

-363 DLAKDLAD
+363 DLQKDLAD
-371 AVAKAERQADKEG
+371 AVAKAEAEAQKQG

-391 ESVNRRTEVK
+391 ESVNGRTETG
-401 DAQPDDD
+401 DAKADDS
-408 NLPGGRVLPDPV
+408 NLPGGKALPDPV

-432 QQTLARRSFETGGIK
+432 QQTLQRRSFETGGIK
-447 KWAKAYRQSL
+447 KWAKAYRQSM

-470 TLSTDRGHDVDIL
+470 TLSKDRGHDVDIL
-483 LDASGSMSRDGKRDA
+483 LDASGSMGRDGKRDA

-505 IHHALLGVPNVTA
+505 IHHALLGVPNITA
-518 RVLSFSGVIADEV
+518 RVISFNGVIADEV

-567 GLLQRPG
+567 GLLSRPG

-587 DNTDSCRKAIVRAK
+587 DNPDSCRKAIVRAK
-601 RMGIRVVMLGID
+601 RMGIRVVMIGIMAGGATD
-613 GVAYTYKD
+613 YYKD
-621 ICPVVDVKP
+621 ICPVVAVGDIAQ
-630 DSLRAEMFR
+630 LRAEMLK

>member
-10 HTVQTQCRVTV
+10 HEAQTQCRVTV

-51 LGLLPKEKRDTYGS
+51 LGLLTKEKRDTYGS

-83 DHMEQQEYM
+83 DHMEQQAYM
-92 RQVAKKLGISDME
+92 RDWAKRLGMDAGE

-117 IERAGVCERPGRE
+117 IERAGVNERPGRE
-130 RGFHNLVAAMWLAG
+130 RGFHNLVAAMWLSG
-144 DMNYSPKPAQSGE
+144 DMNYSPAPAQSGE

-169 ARCKYHR
+169 ARCKYHK
-176 VTEMNADDLA
+176 VTEMDADDLA
-186 ARQDLEDAIGQDK
+186 ARQDLEDMIGQDK

-212 TGVIGDG
+212 TGKVGDG
-219 KVLDNTKH
+219 KVLENTKH
-227 VMDLLAQILQLA
+227 VMDQLA
-239 GVGQHGQGQQD
+239 KILTIAGVNGQQSQNQQSGQGQQSQPQAGD
-250 QQGQG
+250 QSQQGQG
-255 QDSQSQGQQSQSQSG
+255 QDSQSQGQQSQSQ
-270 DGQSDSSNSQQSQSQ
+270 
-285 AGDQSQGQQGDQS
+285 AG
-298 QGQQGDQSQGQQDQ
+298 DQ
-312 QSSGQGQPAEG
+312 QSSGQG
-323 EPDAQTQAEADSLR
+323 EPDDSQPDEQTQADADSLR
-337 TGNGNGQSVVKWDPD
+337 MGNGNGQSVVKWDPD

-363 DLAKDLAD
+363 DLAKDLQQ
-371 AVAKAERQADKEG
+371 AVDKAEAEAQKQG

-391 ESVNRRTEVK
+391 ESVNVRTETG
-401 DAQPDDD
+401 DAKADDG
-408 NLPGGRVLPDPV
+408 NLPGGRALPDPV

-470 TLSTDRGHDVDIL
+470 TLSNDRGHDVDIL
-483 LDASGSMSRDGKRDA
+483 LDASGSMGRGGKRDA

-567 GLLQRPG
+567 GLLARPG
-574 KAKLMVIVTDGAA
+574 KAKLMLIVTDGAA
-587 DNTDSCRKAIVRAK
+587 DNPDSCRKAIVRAK
-601 RMGIRVVMLGID
+601 RMGIRVVMIGIMAGGATD
-613 GVAYTYKD
+613 SYKD
-621 ICPVVDVKP
+621 ICPVVEVGDIAQ
-630 DSLRAEMFR
+630 LRAEMLR

>member
-10 HTVQTQCRVTV
+10 HAAQAQCRVTV
-21 KRYTTPSHD
+21 KRYTAPSHD

-51 LGLLPKEKRDTYGS
+51 LGLLSKEKRDTYGS

-92 RQVAKKLGISDME
+92 RQVAKKLGMDAGE

-169 ARCKYHR
+169 ARCKYHN
-176 VTEMNADDLA
+176 VTEMDADDLA
-186 ARQDLEDAIGQDK
+186 ARQDLEDMIGADK
-199 VKEINRLLHDIIM
+199 VREINRLLHDIIM

-227 VMDLLAQILQLA
+227 VMDQLA
-239 GVGQHGQGQQD
+239 KILTIAGVNGQQD
-250 QQGQG
+250 QQSGQG
-255 QDSQSQGQQSQSQSG
+255 QDSQSQGQQSQ
-270 DGQSDSSNSQQSQSQ
+270 GQ
-285 AGDQSQGQQGDQS
+285 QSQGQQS
-298 QGQQGDQSQGQQDQ
+298 QAGDQ
-312 QSSGQGQPAEG
+312 QSSGQGEPQDGGSDADSSDG
-323 EPDAQTQAEADSLR
+323 EPDGEPDDETQAEADSLR
-337 TGNGNGQSVVKWDPD
+337 TGNGTGKSVVNWDPD
-352 ASMSEGTQLAK
+352 ASMSEGTQLAR

-384 TMSEVSA
+384 TLSEVSA
-391 ESVNRRTEVK
+391 ESVNRRTETG
-401 DAQPDDD
+401 DAKADDD
-408 NLPGGRVLPDPV
+408 NLPGGRVLPDPI
-420 FEGGQLFKARLT
+420 FEGGAMFKARLT

-470 TLSTDRGHDVDIL
+470 TLSNDRGHDVDIL

-567 GLLQRPG
+567 GLLSRPG

-587 DNTDSCRKAIVRAK
+587 DNPDSCRKAIVRAK
-601 RMGIRVVMLGID
+601 RMGIRVVMLGIN

-630 DSLRAEMFR
+630 DSLKAEMFR

>member
-10 HTVQTQCRVTV
+10 HAAQTQCRVTV

-39 AHAEIDTPSEAA
+39 SQAEIDTPSEAA
-51 LGLLPKEKRDTYGS
+51 LGLLSKEKRDTYGS

-83 DHMEQQEYM
+83 DHMEQQAYM
-92 RQVAKKLGISDME
+92 RDWAKKLGMGDVE

-117 IERAGVCERPGRE
+117 IERAGVWERPGRE

-157 VKNVLQQYLLLH
+157 VKNILQQYLLLH
-169 ARCKYHR
+169 ARCKYHH
-176 VTEMNADDLA
+176 VTEMDADDLA
-186 ARQDLEDAIGQDK
+186 ARQDLEDMIGSDK
-199 VKEINRLLHDIIM
+199 VKEIDRLLHDIIM

-227 VMDLLAQILQLA
+227 VMDQLA
-239 GVGQHGQGQQD
+239 KILTIAGVNN

-255 QDSQSQGQQSQSQSG
+255 QGQGQGQSDQSQNQQGQAGDQSQGQ
-270 DGQSDSSNSQQSQSQ
+270 GQGQQSQSQ
-285 AGDQSQGQQGDQS
+285 AGDQSQQGQSDQS
-298 QGQQGDQSQGQQDQ
+298 QQGQ
-312 QSSGQGQPAEG
+312 G
-323 EPDAQTQAEADSLR
+323 EPQDGGSDADSSDVEPDDETQAEADSLR

-384 TMSEVSA
+384 TLSEVSA

-401 DAQPDDD
+401 DAQPDDG

-420 FEGGQLFKARLT
+420 FEGGAMFKARLT

-574 KAKLMVIVTDGAA
+574 KAKLMLIVTDGAA

-601 RMGIRVVMLGID
+601 RMGIRVVMIGIMAGGATD
-613 GVAYTYKD
+613 SYKD

-630 DSLRAEMFR
+630 DSLRAEMLR

>member
-10 HTVQTQCRVTV
+10 HAAQTQCRVTV
-21 KRYTTPSHD
+21 KRYTQPSHD

-39 AHAEIDTPSEAA
+39 SQAEIDTPSEAA
-51 LGLLPKEKRDTYGS
+51 LALLPKEKRDTYGS

-77 MCPTVR
+77 MCPIVR
-83 DHMEQQEYM
+83 DHMAQQEYM
-92 RQVAKKLGISDME
+92 RSMAKSLGMSANE

-117 IERAGVCERPGRE
+117 IERAGVNERPGRE
-130 RGFHNLVAAMWLAG
+130 RGFHDLVLAMWLSG
-144 DMNYSPKPAQSGE
+144 DMNYSPEPAKSGD
-157 VKNVLQQYLLLH
+157 VKNLLQQYLLLH
-169 ARCKYHR
+169 ARCKYHV
-176 VTEMNADDLA
+176 VTEMDADDLA

-212 TGVIGDG
+212 TGHIGDG

-227 VMDLLAQILQLA
+227 VMDQLAQILTIA
-239 GVGQHGQGQQD
+239 GVNGQQG
-250 QQGQG
+250 QGQG
-255 QDSQSQGQQSQSQSG
+255 QDSQSQGQQGQQSQS
-270 DGQSDSSNSQQSQSQ
+270 QSQSQ
-285 AGDQSQGQQGDQS
+285 AGDQSQGQQSQSQSGDQS
-298 QGQQGDQSQGQQDQ
+298 QGQP
-312 QSSGQGQPAEG
+312 GQGEPDEG
-323 EPDAQTQAEADSLR
+323 EPDEQTQADADSLR
-337 TGNGNGQSVVKWDPD
+337 MGNGNGQSVVKWDPD

-363 DLAKDLAD
+363 DLQKDLQQ
-371 AVAKAERQADKEG
+371 AVDKAEAEAQKQG

-391 ESVNRRTEVK
+391 ESVNGRTETG
-401 DAQPDDD
+401 DAKPDNS
-408 NLPGGRVLPDPV
+408 NLPGGKALPDPV
-420 FEGGQLFKARLT
+420 FEGAALFKARLT

-457 TGIKPTADTRRTM
+457 TGIRPTADTRRTM
-470 TLSTDRGHDVDIL
+470 TLSKDRGHDVDIL
-483 LDASGSMSRDGKRDA
+483 LDASGSMGRDGKRDA

-518 RVLSFSGVIADEV
+518 RVLSFRGVISDMVE
-531 KTIIPVRGRASFTE
+531 TIIPVRGRASFTE

-567 GLLQRPG
+567 GLLTRPG

-587 DNTDSCRKAIVRAK
+587 DSPDSCRKAIVRAK
-601 RMGIRVVMLGID
+601 RMGIRVVMIGID
-613 GVAYTYKD
+613 GVASTYKD

-630 DSLRAEMFR
+630 DSLRAEMFK